1 MRLSNASNSLDIR
14 CAFLFM
20 IEESSSYKA
29 TSFVLDLVHSGTNP
43 HVSRAPVDLVQ
54 VPGHHFLDSYHPN
67 QDDYNVDLS
76 MVSPTCLLVDLA
88 KTSMRYCYRLDIV
101 MTNVA
106 VLTPND
112 PFTSHI
118 D

>member
-1 MRLSNASNSLDIR
+1 MT
-14 CAFLFM
+14 
-20 IEESSSYKA
+20 EESSSYRA

-54 VPGHHFLDSYHPN
+54 VPGHHFLDPYHPN
-67 QDDYNVDLS
+67 QDDYNVDLF
-76 MVSPTCLLVDLA
+76 MASPACLLVDLA
-88 KTSMRYCYRLDIV
+88 RTSMKYCYHLDTV